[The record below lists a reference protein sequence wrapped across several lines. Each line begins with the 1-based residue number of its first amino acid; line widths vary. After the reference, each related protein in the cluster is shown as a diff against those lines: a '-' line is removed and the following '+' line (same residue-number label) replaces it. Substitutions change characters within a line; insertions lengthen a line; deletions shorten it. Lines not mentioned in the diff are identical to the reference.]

1 MLPKP
6 LTATKGQSLSD
17 IVGRG
22 RPSPLPIEPTRP
34 GAEIFLQLRRVNW
47 RQSGLVSSN
56 RDIGRFL
63 LLLLIA
69 PLQILN
75 EVTQV
80 FHQRLVLLLISCTLA
95 VGVISCGGSSGMP
108 PTITTQPQNQTV
120 AQGSSATFTVMAT
133 GTSPLSYQWMENG
146 VTISGATS
154 ASYTTPPTTPA
165 DNNAQFS
172 VVVSNETGS
181 VTSNSATL
189 RVLLVP

>member
-1 MLPKP
+1 
-6 LTATKGQSLSD
+6 
-17 IVGRG
+17 
-22 RPSPLPIEPTRP
+22 
-34 GAEIFLQLRRVNW
+34 
-47 RQSGLVSSN
+47 
-56 RDIGRFL
+56 

-80 FHQRLVLLLISCTLA
+80 FHQRLVLLLICCTLA

-146 VTISGATS
+146 MTISGATS

-172 VVVSNETGS
+172 VVVSNGTGS